1 MRKGDVAMGS
11 RTKISPSRRM
21 AVFERD
27 NFKCQYCGRSAPEVA
42 LEIDHILPVSENGK
56 NDLSNLLTIC
66 TECNLGKSDLY
77 SKSIEKHIVRREIQ
91 ETDNEFKFIIT
102 LCEEEYEVLRRA
114 CKFVSERRK
123 HDGISIADLLHDIIS
138 KELICID
145 KVLDWVED
153 CEK

>member
-1 MRKGDVAMGS
+1 
-11 RTKISPSRRM
+11 M

-27 NFKCQYCGRSAPEVA
+27 NFKCQYCGRSAPEVV
-42 LEIDHILPVSENGK
+42 LEIDHILPVSESGK

-123 HDGISIADLLHDIIS
+123 HDGISIADLLHDIII